1 MTAPIIAFTDTGP
14 LPAISAVGGKGYSLL
29 RLCREDFPVPPGF
42 VLTTRFFEPWVR
54 QVRATDAWKAL
65 VAAPARDM
73 ATAAAALPPL
83 AEALALD
90 ADQTKLL
97 AEALEA
103 LGQWRLFAV
112 RSSSPEEDLAGAS
125 FAGGYETI
133 LGATRETM
141 ERAVRRA
148 FASCLNP
155 RVFVYKRQ
163 HGFDTSQ
170 ARIAVV
176 VQAQVDAEVAGVG
189 FSLDPLTNDYDLA
202 VFNANW
208 GLGETVVSG
217 LATPDQFTV
226 DKVTGKVVETVIGA
240 KQTSYWL
247 LPNGG
252 TTERPDDR
260 HDEATLSPDQL
271 RHMTATLSRI
281 EALYQCPMD
290 IEWAWQGDRFSLLQ
304 ARPITAWLPLPEE
317 IRTEPGAPRLL
328 FMDATLAIQGI
339 QEPLSVMGQ
348 DFLTVFFRRVAHRLL
363 GDTAILDPRHG
374 MVRLAGGRL
383 YSCLSYAFTMA
394 SPEGFAG
401 FIANMDSM
409 VSDILRDTDL
419 APYRRVA
426 KPAFLERLIRRL
438 LTHVPG
444 LPLRNLAAALAPEH
458 AAASYHRK
466 VAAALAAMKAVTPD
480 ATGLAAYAD
489 RLAGDFLE
497 LLLSVLATPLLVGI
511 LTKSRLHRLFAA
523 RAAADSTVADD
534 LAHIDQ
540 ALPHN
545 ITIDM
550 GLALYD
556 VAAQFREAGLGDA
569 ATIRR
574 SLLAGEYQPRAA
586 RAVAAWQ
593 DFMERFGFRGPREL
607 DLAAPRYRDAPE
619 TLCKQVVAL
628 AALPE
633 GGETPRTIQQR
644 SIERRQAAHA
654 RLGETARSMGTLAH
668 VEYDLLY
675 RLVEHFGGYRE
686 NHKYYLVAI
695 ISLVREHVRKA
706 GRELARA
713 GRLDR
718 EEAVFDLTLADLDR
732 GLADPECDLRALGAA
747 NTVFLRRLG
756 HVEEFPHLVD
766 SRGRILRPKARPA
779 KEGELSGQGVSPG
792 TVQGPVKVLHSPDE
806 KPLLPG
812 EVLVARATDP
822 GWTPL
827 FVNAAAI
834 VLEVGGM
841 LQHGSLVAREYGK
854 PCVAG
859 VAEATRVLRDGEL
872 VEVDGSWG
880 RIRRLTPPGEPASGS
895 DP

>member
-1 MTAPIIAFTDTGP
+1 MTAPIIAFTGAGG
-14 LPAISAVGGKGYSLL
+14 LPAITEVGGKGYSLL
-29 RLCREDFPVPPGF
+29 RLSRERFPVPPGF
-42 VLTTRFFEPWVR
+42 VLTTRFFEPWARRVR
-54 QVRATDAWKAL
+54 RSEAWKAFL
-65 VAAPARDM
+65 AAAPGDM

-83 AEALALD
+83 AEALAFD
-90 ADQTKLL
+90 ADQARLV
-97 AEALEA
+97 AEALDG

-133 LGATRETM
+133 LGATRDTM

-148 FASCLNP
+148 FGSCLNP

-163 HGFDTSQ
+163 HGFDISQ

-176 VQAQVDAEVAGVG
+176 VQAQIDADVAGVG

-226 DKVTGKVVETVIGA
+226 DKVTGEVVETVLGA
-240 KQTSYWL
+240 KETSYWL
-247 LPNGG
+247 LPDGG
-252 TTERPDDR
+252 TTERADDR

-271 RHMTATLSRI
+271 REMTATLSRI

-290 IEWAWQGDRFSLLQ
+290 IEWAWHGGRFSLLQ

-317 IRTEPGAPRLL
+317 ILTAPGAPRAL

-348 DFLTVFFRRVAHRLL
+348 DFLAVFFRRAARRLL
-363 GDTAILDPRHG
+363 GDDAIVDPGHG
-374 MVRLAGGRL
+374 LVRPAGGRL
-383 YSCLSYAFTMA
+383 YSCLSFLFTMA
-394 SPEGFAG
+394 DPEGFAA
-401 FIANMDSM
+401 FIDNMDAM
-409 VSDILRDTDL
+409 VGDILREADL
-419 APYRRVA
+419 APYRRLP
-426 KPAFLERLIRRL
+426 KPAFLNHLIPRL
-438 LTHVPG
+438 LAHVPG
-444 LPLRNLAAALAPEH
+444 LPLRNIAAALAPEH
-458 AAASYHRK
+458 AAARYHPK
-466 VAAALAAMKAVTPD
+466 VEAALAAMAAHRED
-480 ATGLAAYAD
+480 GQGLADAAD
-489 RLAGDFLE
+489 RLCGAFLE
-497 LLLSVLATPLLVGI
+497 LLVDVLATPLLVGI
-511 LTKSRLHRLFAA
+511 LAKSRLRRLFAA
-523 RAAADSTVADD
+523 RAASDPTVADD
-534 LAHIDQ
+534 LTHIDQ

-550 GLALYD
+550 GLALYG
-556 VAAQFREAGLGDA
+556 VAEAFREAGLADA
-569 ATIRR
+569 ASIDRC
-574 SLLAGEYQPRAA
+574 LLAGDAPPEAA
-586 RAVAAWQ
+586 RAVAAWRDFQ
-593 DFMERFGFRGPREL
+593 DRFGFRGPREL

-619 TLCKQVVAL
+619 MLCKQVVAL

-633 GGETPRTIQQR
+633 GGDTPRTIQQR
-644 SIERRQAAHA
+644 SIERRLAAHA
-654 RLGETARSMGTLAH
+654 RLERTARAMGVPAH
-668 VEYDLLY
+668 AEYGLLY

-686 NHKYYLVAI
+686 NHKYYLVKVIA
-695 ISLVREHVRKA
+695 LVRERALEA
-706 GRELARA
+706 GRSLARA
-713 GRLDR
+713 GRLDDAR
-718 EEAVFDLTLADLDR
+718 EVFDLTLADLDR
-732 GLADPECDLRALGAA
+732 ALGDPSLDARALGAA
-747 NTVFLRRLG
+747 NTAFLRRLG
-756 HVEEFPHLVD
+756 RVEAFPHVVD
-766 SRGRILRPKARPA
+766 SRGRILRPKSRPA
-779 KEGELSGQGVSPG
+779 KAGELSGQGVSPG
-792 TVQGPVKVLHSPDE
+792 TVSGPVKVLRTPDE

-812 EVLVARATDP
+812 DILVARATDP

-859 VAEATRVLRDGEL
+859 VLDATRLLRDGEP

-880 RIRRLTPPGEPASGS
+880 RVRRLDPPPS
-895 DP
+895 